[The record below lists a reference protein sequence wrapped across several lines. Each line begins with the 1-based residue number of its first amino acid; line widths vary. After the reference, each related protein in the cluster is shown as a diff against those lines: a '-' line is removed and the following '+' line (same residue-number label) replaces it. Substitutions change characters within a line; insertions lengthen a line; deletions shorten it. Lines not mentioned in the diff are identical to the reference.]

1 MERPLITAVTHSR
14 DEARLT
20 LLGVPDHPGVSGRI
34 FTALAEANINVD
46 MIIQDEPDDEGAEA
60 HMSFTVPRTDLR
72 QARAALDPV
81 AAEVGIRAISE
92 NSEMGKVSV
101 VGAGMKSHPGVAAKV
116 FSTLGDQ
123 GINIEMISTSPIK
136 ISCVVSTDSGGPRRP
151 RAARGVRPRGGPD
164 RSRAPVRS
172 TRMSQYKVAVVGAT
186 GAVGTVMLAKLK
198 ERGFPASEIVPFASA
213 RSAGKELE
221 GFGTIRALDDESIQG
236 FDIAIFSAGAT
247 TSREWAHKFVAA
259 GAVVVDNS
267 SAFRRDP
274 EIPLVVSE
282 VNPEALEGHK
292 GLIANPNCSTM
303 QLMVALKPIYDA
315 AGIDRLNVS
324 TYQSVSGTGV
334 KAVKELED
342 QTRAALAG
350 DPLPDPTIYPH
361 HIAFNVLGGAGNFP
375 EGDDHTDEER
385 KMMFETR
392 KILGDESIKIAVT
405 CARVPV
411 RSSHSESVTLE
422 TRDDLSVEQAR
433 ELLSNMPGLIL
444 VDDPSTHGYPTA
456 LDSAGR
462 DEVFV
467 GRLRRDPTHERG
479 LQLWVVSDNLLKG
492 AATNAVQ
499 IAEVLHER
507 SLVRVS
513 TPA

>member
-136 ISCVVSTDSGGPRRP
+136 ISCVVTADSGGPRRA

-198 ERGFPASEIVPFASA
+198 ERGFPASEIVPFASE
-213 RSAGKELE
+213 RSAGKELD
-221 GFGTIRALDDESIQG
+221 GFGTIRALNDESIQG
-236 FDIAIFSAGAT
+236 FDIALFSAGAT
-247 TSREWAHKFVAA
+247 TSREWAHKFVDA

-267 SAFRRDP
+267 SRVPPRPGDP
-274 EIPLVVSE
+274 ARGLRGQPGGARGPQGPDRQ
-282 VNPEALEGHK
+282 PEL
-292 GLIANPNCSTM
+292 LD
-303 QLMVALKPIYDA
+303 DA
-315 AGIDRLNVS
+315 ADG
-324 TYQSVSGTGV
+324 
-334 KAVKELED
+334 
-342 QTRAALAG
+342 RAEA
-350 DPLPDPTIYPH
+350 D
-361 HIAFNVLGGAGNFP
+361 
-375 EGDDHTDEER
+375 
-385 KMMFETR
+385 
-392 KILGDESIKIAVT
+392 
-405 CARVPV
+405 
-411 RSSHSESVTLE
+411 
-422 TRDDLSVEQAR
+422 
-433 ELLSNMPGLIL
+433 
-444 VDDPSTHGYPTA
+444 
-456 LDSAGR
+456 
-462 DEVFV
+462 
-467 GRLRRDPTHERG
+467 LRRGRA
-479 LQLWVVSDNLLKG
+479 S
-492 AATNAVQ
+492 
-499 IAEVLHER
+499 IA
-507 SLVRVS
+507 
-513 TPA
+513 